1 MYHRRSVF
9 SGGGCCTIRCLQS
22 FELKRRHIA
31 KESFC
36 EYCGDPE
43 ETLYHVAIQCPL
55 ARRFWAEVKKVEG
68 VTIPNFHPSTWATDV
83 LQPEFCNS
91 KTAALV
97 VCGAWTLW
105 TGRNARRHWRK
116 TWEPG
121 AAVRF
126 VSTLLQELAAQKV
139 PKEPMLPRRPEKW
152 RSPEEGW
159 IKVNTDAG
167 FDTTACSGSCGV
179 VIRDQTGLVKAVAA
193 RWLDDVLDAL
203 TAEAMAAK
211 EGLELAAKNGYDK
224 VILEVDCSGLKTL
237 LDGDD
242 GMRSAIGGLCLGITG
257 LGRSFV
263 DFRVAWV
270 RREANSVAHCCAC
283 MVSAIERSFFWLDY
297 IPDWLSRLAAADC
310 TPVID

>member
-1 MYHRRSVF
+1 M
-9 SGGGCCTIRCLQS
+9 
-22 FELKRRHIA
+22 
-31 KESFC
+31 
-36 EYCGDPE
+36 
-43 ETLYHVAIQCPL
+43 
-55 ARRFWAEVKKVEG
+55 
-68 VTIPNFHPSTWATDV
+68 
-83 LQPEFCNS
+83 
-91 KTAALV
+91 
-97 VCGAWTLW
+97 
-105 TGRNARRHWRK
+105 
-116 TWEPG
+116 
-121 AAVRF
+121 RF
-126 VSTLLQELAAQKV
+126 VSTLLQEIAALKV
-139 PKEPMLPRRPEKW
+139 PKEPRLPRRPEKW

-167 FDTTACSGSCGV
+167 FDTTACSSSCGV
-179 VIRDQTGLVKAVAA
+179 VIRDQTGLMKAAAA
-193 RWLDDVLDAL
+193 RWLDDVPDAL

-283 MVSAIERSFFWLDY
+283 MVSATERSFFWLDY
-297 IPDWLSRLAAADC
+297 IPDWLLGLAAVDC